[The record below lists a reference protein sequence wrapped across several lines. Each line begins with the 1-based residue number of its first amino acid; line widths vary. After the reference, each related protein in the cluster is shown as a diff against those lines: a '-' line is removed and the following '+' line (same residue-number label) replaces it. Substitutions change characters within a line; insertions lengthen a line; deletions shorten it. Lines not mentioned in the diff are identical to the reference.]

1 MTTML
6 EKAAYAA
13 FVNANKAKPE
23 RSAREIAAFWTAMGA
38 ARKAEWIDVARAA
51 LVAIREADGVAA
63 DAGAAAAR
71 LDLGIEWPFTG
82 HRELESVAQAA
93 FTAMIDAILA
103 EKPEASPT

>member
-23 RSAREIAAFWTAMGA
+23 RSAREIAAFWTAMDP
-38 ARKAEWIDVARAA
+38 ARKAEWIDAARAT
-51 LVAIREADGVAA
+51 LMAIREPDETALRAAESAFHEEHAPADGASDEA
-63 DAGAAAAR
+63 ITAGIRAY
-71 LDLGIEWPFTG
+71 
-82 HRELESVAQAA
+82 
-93 FTAMIDAILA
+93 IDAILA